1 MDRFMKIALVAVA
14 AVALVACGGS
24 TSFNTTWTAPDAG
37 RLSLDDGTKVI
48 AMVVTDNTAKRR
60 GFETAL
66 VSELNGHGLDAVAAY
81 TVVPEDAA
89 KDSEKARPYIQKTG
103 ASYALV
109 LQVTGTDQQITGTP
123 SMTTAGMWHGPRQFW
138 GPTWG
143 GWGWGWTGGTDIRT
157 DTIVRVQSLLY
168 DLGKDELVWAGQSET
183 MNPSKAESFMREMV
197 RSIGNELQKEG
208 LVGPAK

>member
-1 MDRFMKIALVAVA
+1 MMSRVAKAVLVAAGAVAVA
-14 AVALVACGGS
+14 ACGS
-24 TSFNTTWTAPDAG
+24 TTFNTTWSAPDAG
-37 RLSLDDGTKVI
+37 ALSLSEGTKVV
-48 AMVVTDNTAKRR
+48 AMVVTSNAAKRR

-66 VSELNGHGLDAVAAY
+66 VSELNQHGLDGVAAY

-89 KDSEKARPYIQKTG
+89 QDSEKARPHIQKTG

-109 LQVTGTDQQITGTP
+109 LQVTGSDQQITSTP
-123 SMTTAGMWHGPRQFW
+123 TMSTAGMWHGPQQFW

-168 DLGKDELVWAGQSET
+168 DLGADNLVWAGQSET
-183 MNPSKAESFMREMV
+183 MNPSRAESFMNEMV
-197 RSIGNELQKEG
+197 SSIGDELRKEG
-208 LVGPAK
+208 LVAR